1 MTVGA
6 IKPLLPAKQ
15 EAILQAALRLFAER
29 GYHGTA
35 MPELAS
41 LAGVGT
47 GTVYRYF
54 DSKEVLVNAVFQ
66 RSKCLLRDQLLQDL
80 DLQLPPRQLFHALW
94 QSLTGFARHFPYEFR
109 FLELQDHVP
118 YLDVTS
124 RNVELE
130 VLAPIWAY
138 CVNAR
143 RHGLTRDMPVEA
155 LMAMIWGAFVGLIK
169 AEYTGHIRLD
179 DSILDAA
186 EQACWAS
193 FSGGASAPRFDN
205 DTL

>member
-1 MTVGA
+1 MSTDVA
-6 IKPLLPAKQ
+6 RTQPALPARQ
-15 EAILQAALRLFAER
+15 AAILKAALQLFAER

-35 MPELAS
+35 VPEVAS

-47 GTVYRYF
+47 GTIYRYF

-66 RSKCLLRDQLLQDL
+66 RAKRLLRDQLMQDI
-80 DLQLPPRQLFHALW
+80 DLTLAPREAFRALW
-94 QSLTGFARHFPYEFR
+94 QSLTRFARTWPLEFR

-118 YLDVTS
+118 YLDTAS

-138 CVNAR
+138 CVSAR
-143 RHGLTRDMPVEA
+143 RDGVARDMPAEA
-155 LMAMIWGAFVGLIK
+155 LMAMTWGAFVGLFK

-179 DSILDAA
+179 DSILAAA
-186 EQACWAS
+186 EKACWAS
-193 FSGGASAPRFDN
+193 FSGGTDATHS
-205 DTL
+205 

>member
-1 MTVGA
+1 MSTEA
-6 IKPLLPAKQ
+6 ARTQPALPARQ
-15 EAILQAALRLFAER
+15 EAILKAALQLFAER

-35 MPELAS
+35 VPEVAS

-47 GTVYRYF
+47 GTIYRYF

-66 RSKCLLRDQLLQDL
+66 RTKRLLRDQLMQDI
-80 DLQLPPRQLFHALW
+80 DLTLAPREAFRALW
-94 QSLTGFARHFPYEFR
+94 QSLTRFARTWPLEFR

-118 YLDVTS
+118 YLDTAS

-138 CVNAR
+138 CVSAR
-143 RHGLTRDMPVEA
+143 RNGVARDMPAEA
-155 LMAMIWGAFVGLIK
+155 LMAMTWGAFVGLFK

-179 DSILDAA
+179 DSILAAA

-193 FSGGASAPRFDN
+193 FSGGTDA
-205 DTL
+205 TLS